1 MKDKQISSVVGH
13 ESNDKGDP
21 DGGEDAGADANDRKD
36 KYPTPD
42 HAVDKSEGGHM
53 STEFLSLSE
62 GVSFLFLIENMF
74 FPHNNRK
81 EHN

>member
-36 KYPTPD
+36 KYPTSN
-42 HAVDKSEGGHM
+42 HAVDKS
-53 STEFLSLSE
+53 
-62 GVSFLFLIENMF
+62 
-74 FPHNNRK
+74 
-81 EHN
+81 